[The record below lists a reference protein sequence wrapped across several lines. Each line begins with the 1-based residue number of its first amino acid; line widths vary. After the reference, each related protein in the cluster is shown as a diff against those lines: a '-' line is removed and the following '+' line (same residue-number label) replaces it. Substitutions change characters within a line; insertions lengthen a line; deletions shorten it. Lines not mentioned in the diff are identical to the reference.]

1 MSSFSV
7 WPALV
12 GLGEQLHA
20 VGADDPYFL
29 GAANDGPA
37 LGAYPP
43 PGAALGSGRSGGSCL
58 TAARCFAAVACP
70 GHVGPRQPFAHLDGL
85 PALVY
90 DKFQQ
95 CFRRACDGPAVLL
108 VMRNF
113 QPVGLCLHFEAAVV
127 VDAII
132 RGVFD
137 AVLQAVL
144 VHHLMQQGGSGVL
157 NGAVQ
162 RGRRNIDLVLAF
174 LSRLPDLGAG
184 DVAVSRRRFL
194 QADDGFREL
203 SLEIVLVEHA
213 EHLLKLSSGATGFH
227 GLLHGGFSPLYV
239 KIEKWRDRWYN
250 DSIPAGCSCQAARW
264 LQVGEFEDGMAHGD
278 GPPVLRVNV

>member
-95 CFRRACDGPAVLL
+95 CFRRACDGPAVLF
-108 VMRNF
+108 VMFYN
-113 QPVGLCLHFEAAVV
+113 QSMSLCLLFEAAVV

-137 AVLQAVL
+137 AALQAVL
-144 VHHLMQQGGSGVL
+144 VHHLMQ
-157 NGAVQ
+157 A
-162 RGRRNIDLVLAF
+162 
-174 LSRLPDLGAG
+174 
-184 DVAVSRRRFL
+184 
-194 QADDGFREL
+194 
-203 SLEIVLVEHA
+203 
-213 EHLLKLSSGATGFH
+213 
-227 GLLHGGFSPLYV
+227 
-239 KIEKWRDRWYN
+239 
-250 DSIPAGCSCQAARW
+250 
-264 LQVGEFEDGMAHGD
+264 QVMW
-278 GPPVLRVNV
+278 P

>member
-37 LGAYPP
+37 LGTYPP
-43 PGAALGSGRSGGSCL
+43 PGAALGSGRSRGSCL

-70 GHVGPRQPFAHLDGL
+70 GHIAPSQPFAHLDGL

-108 VMRNF
+108 VVRDF
-113 QPVGLCLHFEAAVV
+113 QPVGLCLLFEAAVV

-132 RGVFD
+132 RGVLD
-137 AVLQAVL
+137 AILQAVL
-144 VHHLMQQGGSGVL
+144 MHHLVQQGGCGVL

-162 RGRRNIDLVLAF
+162 GGR
-174 LSRLPDLGAG
+174 
-184 DVAVSRRRFL
+184 
-194 QADDGFREL
+194 
-203 SLEIVLVEHA
+203 
-213 EHLLKLSSGATGFH
+213 
-227 GLLHGGFSPLYV
+227 
-239 KIEKWRDRWYN
+239 
-250 DSIPAGCSCQAARW
+250 
-264 LQVGEFEDGMAHGD
+264 
-278 GPPVLRVNV
+278 